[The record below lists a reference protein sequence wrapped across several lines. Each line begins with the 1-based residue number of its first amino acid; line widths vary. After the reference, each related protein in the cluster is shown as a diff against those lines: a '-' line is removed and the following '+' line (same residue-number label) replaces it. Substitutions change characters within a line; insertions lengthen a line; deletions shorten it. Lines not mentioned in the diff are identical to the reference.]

1 VARQFLSLV
10 ADTDQSAV
18 ANAVPIPIFS
28 CVGKSLVG
36 GSNEDPFEHRQ
47 VDFAQERLGN
57 LGLQIE
63 RLPGGHLTTNEQPEA
78 LAALIAKLERGLVRK
93 TRASRRRTGYGK
105 NTKARCRRR
114 SPARTEA
121 TAQTLTWQFV
131 RKAYTGWPLSLA
143 AHPNLVVHGTANLSL
158 QADISVTFPL

>member
-1 VARQFLSLV
+1 MARQFLSLV

-93 TRASRRRTGYGK
+93 TRASRRRTGYG
-105 NTKARCRRR
+105 
-114 SPARTEA
+114 RTQRPDVAVEVPPGLRP
-121 TAQTLTWQFV
+121 Q
-131 RKAYTGWPLSLA
+131 RKLSL
-143 AHPNLVVHGTANLSL
+143 GNLSAKHTL
-158 QADISVTFPL
+158 AGLSA